1 MLDGSALYDEGRMDT
16 LEKRSDELYKEL
28 YSKEWFGK
36 LSRYDRILGAAGEAV
51 KEFYWNTAG
60 EIEARDTAARRRMS
74 AEERKN
80 TPPKLGD
87 VDTVFADSGVSM
99 EIDADSDTEILHLKD
114 QLRAAKESLGNMQ
127 PVSEIRTNGEFP
139 VRISDRRDS
148 VARMLKSNKVVDR
161 QGFGK
166 IQIDENRIRKG
177 LNYVKSPADLAAF
190 EAIPAVLKRGIQINH
205 HAQHK
210 GGKVSSTQNVESW
223 TFAAPVTINGKTGN
237 VAVVVQKTTDM
248 FYKAHKVL
256 MPDGSAFVL
265 DKITEAESGSVQG
278 ATASGRLVEPTN
290 SASISSIRSTAGNS
304 QEKSSGKASVEVS
317 GINSRT
323 AAELNDGK
331 RRRRT
336 VGNTKRDI
344 MKLFNTDRA
353 NRADVERILNRNI
366 GEMMAQG
373 EIRGDALDTLVN
385 ELLQTGSVVS
395 SSKNSPWIDEAYESI
410 RSDLKGGKLYVSK
423 DMWRELDAAEHYVK
437 HALRNKDEDKEL
449 GDVYERV
456 ARQELDHCEM
466 FHAQA
471 VRLIRE
477 HGEAPSEAMRAV
489 WEYEHDKIMERDAE
503 IRVKLGLYD
512 GR

>member
-80 TPPKLGD
+80 TPPDLGD
-87 VDTVFADSGVSM
+87 ADTVFAD
-99 EIDADSDTEILHLKD
+99 
-114 QLRAAKESLGNMQ
+114 
-127 PVSEIRTNGEFP
+127 F
-139 VRISDRRDS
+139 DS
-148 VARMLKSNKVVDR
+148 VKYMSAEDAAYDAETAGIKEQLIQSQEKLNKMEVVSKKTVPENLRSKPQAAEWAINELKGKPDYVDR
-161 QGFGK
+161 KGVGQVDVSQK
-166 IQIDENRIRKG
+166 AIR
-177 LNYVKSPADLAAF
+177 NAVKYADTPAEKAALV
-190 EAIPAVLKRGIQINH
+190 AAPDVIKRGIEIGGHDNH
-205 HAQHK
+205 K
-210 GGKVSSTQNVESW
+210 SRGKSTM
-223 TFAAPVTINGKTGN
+223 TIAAPVELNGQRGN
-237 VAVVVQKTTDM
+237 MAVVINLRGNK
-248 FYKAHKVL
+248 YYAHRIL
-256 MPDGSAFVL
+256 TPDGAVFKFEHGKEL
-265 DKITEAESGSVQG
+265 KIDTGRESQRGVTVSGSLAN
-278 ATASGRLVEPTN
+278 AT
-290 SASISSIRSTAGNS
+290 SSVSNNTIRSTAGNS

-344 MKLFNTDRA
+344 MQLFNTDRA
-353 NRADVERILNRNI
+353 NRTDVERVLNRNI

-395 SSKNSPWIDEAYESI
+395 SSKNSPWIDETYESI

-423 DMWRELDAAEHYVK
+423 DTCYELDAAEHYAK

>member
-1 MLDGSALYDEGRMDT
+1 M
-16 LEKRSDELYKEL
+16 
-28 YSKEWFGK
+28 
-36 LSRYDRILGAAGEAV
+36 

-87 VDTVFADSGVSM
+87 ADTVFADGNTTSFSIEGEDGTYEALHGKDGTYTVQRLADGKTGDPRGNIYKLANSISELAKM
-99 EIDADSDTEILHLKD
+99 APVANLDGTELNDRSKTASQQIREFFDEIGNRVEREGYGEVALDDYGAKASSTKD
-114 QLRAAKESLGNMQ
+114 HHPTRAKIMA
-127 PVSEIRTNGEFP
+127 
-139 VRISDRRDS
+139 
-148 VARMLKSNKVVDR
+148 VA
-161 QGFGK
+161 
-166 IQIDENRIRKG
+166 
-177 LNYVKSPADLAAF
+177 
-190 EAIPAVLKRGIQINH
+190 AIPEVIRYGKQISYTNDHRGTPSYI
-205 HAQHK
+205 
-210 GGKVSSTQNVESW
+210 
-223 TFAAPVTINGKTGN
+223 FAAPVNMMGKTAY
-237 VAVVVQKTTDM
+237 VAAVVNEVTRTENGRAVRKYYLNEIVDAEGFRFNVKKENPDTT
-248 FYKAHKVL
+248 KA
-256 MPDGSAFVL
+256 DRSTGGRGSG
-265 DKITEAESGSVQG
+265 GSEFSSD
-278 ATASGRLVEPTN
+278 T
-290 SASISSIRSTAGNS
+290 SIRSTTGNS

-317 GINSRT
+317 GINNRT

-344 MKLFNTDRA
+344 MQLFSTDRA
-353 NRADVERILNRNI
+353 NRTDVERVLNRNI

-395 SSKNSPWIDEAYESI
+395 SSKNSPWIDQTYESI
-410 RSDLKGGKLYVSK
+410 RNDLKGGKLYVSK
-423 DMWRELDAAEHYVK
+423 DMCYELDAAEHYAK